1 MIISRTAL
9 SARTLVL
16 TALAAG
22 ALASACTPI
31 VRRHGYAPEREA
43 LTEIAPA
50 QDTRATVLARFGNPS
65 TRSVFDDNTWYYITD
80 VTQQLGY
87 LSPETSAR
95 SVTAV
100 RFDARGVVASV
111 DRYSLED
118 GRIVALVDRETPTRG
133 RELSVLEQ
141 LLGNVGALPAESI
154 LGQEN
159 LPGGAGG
166 PRRD

>member
-1 MIISRTAL
+1 MTQLRAVLL
-9 SARTLVL
+9 SATLF
-16 TALAAG
+16 AAF
-22 ALASACTPI
+22 ASACTPV

-43 LTEIAPA
+43 LTDIAPER
-50 QDTRATVLARFGNPS
+50 DTRSTVLARFGNPS
-65 TRSVFDDNTWYYITD
+65 TRSAFDDNTWYYITN

-87 LSPETSAR
+87 LRPEPNAR

-100 RFDARGVVASV
+100 RFAPSGVVQAV

-118 GRIVALVDRETPTRG
+118 GRVVAFVDRTTPTRG
-133 RELSVLEQ
+133 RELTLIEQ
-141 LLGNVGALPAESI
+141 LLGNVGQLPTESL

-166 PRRD
+166 PRRE